1 MLRNDKQPERG
12 VIIEE
17 ICGFGEGCRLLVLGD
32 CEYVEYSSKVKG
44 VTMLNLDTGE
54 IEMDKDET
62 LIGTTGITTPQDGI
76 TSLKTKKLYLFT

>member
-54 IEMDKDET
+54 IERQRRNFDWYNWYHHP
-62 LIGTTGITTPQDGI
+62 TGWD
-76 TSLKTKKLYLFT
+76 Y

>member
-12 VIIEE
+12 IIIEE
-17 ICGFGEGCRLLVLGD
+17 IDSFGEGCRLLVLGD

-54 IEMDKDET
+54 IEWQRRDFDWYNWYHHP
-62 LIGTTGITTPQDGI
+62 TGWD
-76 TSLKTKKLYLFT
+76 Y

>member
-12 VIIEE
+12 IIIEE
-17 ICGFGEGCRLLVLGD
+17 IDSFGGGCRLLVLGD

-54 IEMDKDET
+54 IERQRRDFDWYNWYHHP
-62 LIGTTGITTPQDGI
+62 TGWD
-76 TSLKTKKLYLFT
+76 Y